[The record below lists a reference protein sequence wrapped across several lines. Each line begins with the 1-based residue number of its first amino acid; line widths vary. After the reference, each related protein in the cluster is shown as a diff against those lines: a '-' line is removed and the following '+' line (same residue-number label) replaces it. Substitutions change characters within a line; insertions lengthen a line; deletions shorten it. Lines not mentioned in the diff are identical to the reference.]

1 MPPKCKFTKDE
12 IINVAVEL
20 VRLEGMGALTARSL
34 AQSLGT
40 STKPIFG
47 LFENMQQVQEAVLAE
62 ANERYLACL
71 LREQKTGLYPAYKLS
86 GMGYIRFAM
95 EEKELFK
102 LLFMRNRTGE
112 AIEDNRESIAPQLDM
127 IQSNLGID
135 RESAYPFHLEMWH
148 YVHGIAT
155 MIATDYLHWELDFIS
170 TALTDAYQGLRHRIN
185 MLYCLLFVLPISL
198 FYIGMGLLCGSVLNV
213 KQVGGICGALFTNL
227 SAWLSGTWFDLDLVG
242 GTFRKIAYALPF
254 VHAVDLER
262 AVLAGNWQEILP
274 HLAWVLGYAIAI
286 NLMAIFLFL
295 RQMKRQ

>member
-135 RESAYPFHLEMWH
+135 RESAYLFHLEIWL

-170 TALTDAYQGLRHRIN
+170 TALTDAYQGLRHR
-185 MLYCLLFVLPISL
+185 
-198 FYIGMGLLCGSVLNV
+198 
-213 KQVGGICGALFTNL
+213 FTE
-227 SAWLSGTWFDLDLVG
+227 G
-242 GTFRKIAYALPF
+242 R
-254 VHAVDLER
+254 
-262 AVLAGNWQEILP
+262 
-274 HLAWVLGYAIAI
+274 
-286 NLMAIFLFL
+286 
-295 RQMKRQ
+295 